1 MRKLY
6 KKKIII
12 QTSNSEVYLER
23 LQNLNTGSKDYIK
36 WLNDKKINKLLQIR
50 YQSHNKKS
58 LNNWIVKLFDSN
70 DNLLFGIFLKK
81 EKLHIGNIKA
91 KINFQH
97 LRAEIGILIGLRTL
111 HGKGYGSQSINLLCN
126 FLFDKLKLK
135 KIYAGSLDS
144 NIASQKV
151 FKKSKFKIE
160 AKLINYRILNKKF
173 VNEIIMSRTNV

>member
-1 MRKLY
+1 MRKFH
-6 KKKIII
+6 KRKIII
-12 QTSNSEVYLER
+12 KDLNSQVYLER
-23 LQNLNTGSKDYIK
+23 LQNLSKGSKDYIK

-50 YQSHNKKS
+50 YQSLNKKS
-58 LNNWIVKLFDSN
+58 LNNWIVKLFESN

-97 LRAEIGILIGLRTL
+97 FRAEIGILIGFGSL
-111 HGKGYGSQSINLLCN
+111 HGKGYGSQSINLLCD
-126 FLFDKLKLK
+126 FLFNKLKLK
-135 KIYAGSLDS
+135 KIYAGALDS

-151 FKKSKFKIE
+151 FKKSKFKVE
-160 AKLINYRILNKKF
+160 AKLINYRILNKKY

>member
-1 MRKLY
+1 MIKFH

-12 QTSNSEVYLER
+12 QDSVSEVYLER
-23 LQNLNTGSKDYIK
+23 LKNLNCGSKDYIK
-36 WLNDKKINKLLQIR
+36 WLNDKKINEFLEVR

-58 LNNWIVKLFDSN
+58 LNNWIVNLFNSN
-70 DNLLFGIFLKK
+70 DNILFGIFLKK

-91 KINFQH
+91 KINFIN
-97 LRAEIGILIGLRTL
+97 LRAEIGILIGLKNL
-111 HGKGYGSQSINLLCN
+111 HGKGYGSQSINLLCEY
-126 FLFDKLKLK
+126 LFNNLKLK
-135 KIYAGSLDS
+135 KIYAGALES

-160 AKLINYRILNKKF
+160 SKLIEYRFVKKKF